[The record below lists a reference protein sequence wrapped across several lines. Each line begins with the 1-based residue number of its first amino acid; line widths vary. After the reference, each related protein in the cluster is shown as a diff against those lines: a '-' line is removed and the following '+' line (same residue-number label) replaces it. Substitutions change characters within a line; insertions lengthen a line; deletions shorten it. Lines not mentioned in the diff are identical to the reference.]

1 MKSHWDPGVP
11 FYSLDVGIWKMGGGS
26 STPVTV
32 EKKTEL
38 LGKPWRNVVW
48 DHSTQ
53 TDLKQYLLDYKPTI
67 DSVPQA
73 RILLIGRIQA
83 GKSSFF
89 NSINSI
95 FRGNITSQAGAGE
108 MTTSLT
114 LKYRTYKVKAG
125 RGGQPLAFLLCDT
138 MGLEQTDH
146 GGVNPKDIMSI
157 LKGYIPDEYQFN
169 PSQPKEASDCQQCST
184 QTLADRIHCVVYV
197 MDSSSPGLLDEGMK
211 KKVDEIRKECCLHDV
226 PLLVLLTKVDRACPR
241 VEEDLEN
248 VYRSCYIRELIK
260 KASGCLGI
268 AESNVL
274 PVKNYSSEIELN
286 DTCDILL
293 LSAMKQ
299 MLNFADNYLDNFD

>member
-1 MKSHWDPGVP
+1 
-11 FYSLDVGIWKMGGGS
+11 MGGGS

-38 LGKPWRNVVW
+38 LGKPWRNVV
-48 DHSTQ
+48 TQ

-73 RILLIGRIQA
+73 RILLIGRLQA

-114 LKYRTYKVKAG
+114 LKVKAG

-157 LKGYIPDEYQFN
+157 LKGCIPDEYRVR
-169 PSQPKEASDCQQCST
+169 A
-184 QTLADRIHCVVYV
+184 VYLTSKTDSVLIAMSLLMKLCHLV
-197 MDSSSPGLLDEGMK
+197 MGYSIQYFIINVIRDTFLLMF
-211 KKVDEIRKECCLHDV
+211 LDV
-226 PLLVLLTKVDRACPR
+226 PLVVLLTKVDRACPL